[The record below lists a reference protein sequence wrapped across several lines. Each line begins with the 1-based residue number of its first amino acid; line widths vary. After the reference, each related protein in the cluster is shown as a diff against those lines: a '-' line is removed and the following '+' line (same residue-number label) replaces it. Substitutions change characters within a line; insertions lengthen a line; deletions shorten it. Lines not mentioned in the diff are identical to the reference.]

1 MIVIK
6 LRTYIIA
13 ISVGLLHA
21 AALQAA
27 VVYDNLGSG
36 PTYYQDGY
44 ASFGLIDGNSIDRGM
59 KFVAS
64 QTVSLTTLQVAI
76 GQAYWDGSTYAGS
89 ASIQLFTDAGNS
101 PGTLLES
108 WTSSYQSSFA
118 GGVETLTSTAQPLLT
133 KGSSYWIMMNDAPN
147 SYLGGAWYFADS
159 PQPGYV
165 WVSYRPAA
173 GQPLQVYQLTTGYRT
188 RVIGNLPGDA
198 NGDGVVNADDYA
210 LIDRGYAAHL
220 SGWSNGDFNG
230 DNVVNFSDYLIID
243 EAYAAAQGG
252 VPTDLLA
259 QREGEFGANYANA
272 LVTAVPEPGIATA
285 LVAISAFFARRKR

>member
-1 MIVIK
+1 MINP
-6 LRTYIIA
+6 RNYIIA
-13 ISVGLLHA
+13 IFVVLLNT
-21 AALQAA
+21 AALQATI
-27 VVYDNLGSG
+27 VYDNLGAG
-36 PTYYQDGY
+36 PTYYDDGY

-64 QTVSLTTLQVAI
+64 KTVNLTTLQVAI

-118 GGVETLTSTAQPLLT
+118 GGVESLTSTTEPLLT
-133 KGSSYWIMMNDAPN
+133 QGASYWIMMNDAPS

-173 GQPLQVYQLTTGYRT
+173 GQPLQVYQLTTGYRS

-220 SGWSNGDFNG
+220 TGWSNGDFNG
-230 DNVVNFSDYLIID
+230 DNVINAADYLIID
-243 EAYAAAQGG
+243 EAYAAAQGA
-252 VPTDLLA
+252 VPADLLA
-259 QREGEFGANYANA
+259 QREEQFGSTYTTT
-272 LVTAVPEPGIATA
+272 LLTSLPEPGSAM
-285 LVAISAFFARRKR
+285 AILAITPLFARKKR